1 MKNVLIFLDLSQMDE
16 SLLNHLKP
24 MDEHLQ
30 LGKICL
36 LHYMELQD
44 LTDDVSSHFPNMDRP
59 IEEVISEEI
68 EQHAK
73 AAGLESGRYEINVV
87 TKGKQRGLIEWIN
100 NSDYDLCVFGKKV
113 VHRGTGALSG
123 KLARL
128 VEKSILFITESS
140 RFNLRQVLVPV
151 DFSKYAKRSLR
162 FAADLV
168 KSSDSELIGLH
179 VYKLP
184 AAYFPY
190 IGERSEHLEKK
201 QRDESQRKLDG
212 VCKECVPDQAIRCEV
227 EYADQNNVSDTI
239 YNFART
245 NYTDLIVMGLKGKT
259 DNDEL
264 LIGTVAQ
271 RLIQPDRD
279 VSVLLV
285 K

>member
-1 MKNVLIFLDLSQMDE
+1 
-16 SLLNHLKP
+16 

-113 VHRGTGALSG
+113 VHRGTGAFSG

-201 QRDESQRKLDG
+201 QRDESKRKLDG
-212 VCKECVPDQAIRCEV
+212 ICKECVTDQAIRCEV
-227 EYADQNNVSDTI
+227 EYADQNNISDTI